1 MTPDKE
7 LQYQARISTLLEL
20 LNRHGV
26 SVVGDDHSALD
37 EYVREEKRKWVEAM
51 AEKFS
56 LLPKI
61 DSFRKMLVRE
71 GYPADLIESELR
83 RMAEE
88 LK

>member
-1 MTPDKE
+1 MKAHVKIE
-7 LQYQARISTLLEL
+7 GSK
-20 LNRHGV
+20 
-26 SVVGDDHSALD
+26 VVIVVEFYNGMAGD
-37 EYVREEKRKWVEAM
+37 YT
-51 AEKFS
+51 EKFS